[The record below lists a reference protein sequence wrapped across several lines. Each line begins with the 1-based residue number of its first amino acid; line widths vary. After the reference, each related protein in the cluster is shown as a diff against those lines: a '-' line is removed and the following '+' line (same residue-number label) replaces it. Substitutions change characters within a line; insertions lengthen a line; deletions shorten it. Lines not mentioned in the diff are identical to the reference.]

1 MFRFSAT
8 DDPKEILRKEMQ
20 ELKTRLLKREEEMLI
35 LQAENIKLADQ
46 VHFLES
52 TNKTQDDRI
61 KSLEDCNK
69 VIEIRATELTEHVAS
84 LHEEIEDLKN
94 IFNNNARSRNMIIR
108 SYSKTGLVSKF
119 MPE

>member
-8 DDPKEILRKEMQ
+8 DDPKELLRKEMQ

-46 VHFLES
+46 VHALE
-52 TNKTQDDRI
+52 THNETQDDKI
-61 KSLEDCNK
+61 QSLET
-69 VIEIRATELTEHVAS
+69 RGSELTEHVAS

-108 SYSKTGLVSKF
+108 SYSKTGLLSKF